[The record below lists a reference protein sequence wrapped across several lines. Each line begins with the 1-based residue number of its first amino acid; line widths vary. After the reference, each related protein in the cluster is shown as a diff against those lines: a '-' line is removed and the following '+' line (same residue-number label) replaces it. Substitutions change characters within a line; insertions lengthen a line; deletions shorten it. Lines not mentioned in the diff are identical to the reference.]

1 MFKELLNHNQIG
13 GKVEIG
19 YILFDILRSDVFK
32 STEDIKVQCL
42 HYSYSFGNCFNGTIV
57 LLKALDLIIAD
68 HEAISRSSILDT
80 YDQHSLFNTGFFFNK
95 VIQLLEENEQFSEF
109 FNSNTVKFN
118 IDRGNYYLR
127 DSHLPIKHS
136 TIKKIL
142 INTGLLLKDQNV
154 RSIFYINEDYLEFF
168 KSGVVNK
175 MQLIIGSLRKKRQ
188 LSLDRLKEQLKRQE
202 ELGLQAE
209 IFALY
214 YEKKRLYKHP
224 MISQIVRVSEE
235 YSNAGYDIE
244 SFNDTETIL
253 INRFIEVKSYAGNV
267 SFFWSNNEIESAKDK
282 EDQYFI
288 YLVNREEMERPG
300 YHPLIISNP
309 YKNVFNNPQWTREIG
324 QYKFFLPE
332 NEIAEN

>member
-1 MFKELLNHNQIG
+1 MFKELLNHSQIG

-32 STEDIKVQCL
+32 STADIKLQCL

-57 LLKALDLIIAD
+57 LLKALDLVIAD
-68 HEAISRSSILDT
+68 HEAISRSSILDI
-80 YDQHSLFNTGFFFNK
+80 YDQHSFFDTGFFFNR
-95 VIQLLEENEQFSEF
+95 VIQLLEENKKFSEF

-118 IDRGNYYLR
+118 IDRANYYLR

-154 RSIFYINEDYLEFF
+154 RSIFYINEAYLEFF
-168 KSGVVNK
+168 ESDVIKK
-175 MQLIIGSLRKKRQ
+175 MQLITGSLIKKRQ

-209 IFALY
+209 IFAWH
-214 YEKKRLYKHP
+214 YEKKRLNKHP
-224 MISQIVRVSEE
+224 MISQIVKVSEE

-253 INRFIEVKSYAGNV
+253 INRFIEVKSYVGDI
-267 SFFWSNNEIESAKDK
+267 SFFWSNNEIAAAKDK
-282 EDQYFI
+282 EDQYFL
-288 YLVNREEMERPG
+288 YLVNRAEMERPG

-309 YKNVFNNPQWTREIG
+309 YKNVFNNPRWPREVG
-324 QYKFFLPE
+324 QYKFYSPE
-332 NEIAEN
+332 N

>member
-1 MFKELLNHNQIG
+1 MFKELLNHSQIG
-13 GKVEIG
+13 GKGEIG
-19 YILFDILRSDVFK
+19 YILFDILKADVFK
-32 STEDIKVQCL
+32 NTEDIKVQCL

-57 LLKALDLIIAD
+57 LLKALDFIIVD
-68 HEAISRSSILDT
+68 QDTISRSSMLNA
-80 YDQHSLFNTGFFFNK
+80 YDEYSLFSTGFFFSRLIK
-95 VIQLLEENEQFSEF
+95 LLEENEQFSEF

-118 IDRGNYYLR
+118 IDKGNYYLR

-154 RSIFYINEDYLEFF
+154 RSIFYINEAYLEFF
-168 KSGVVNK
+168 KSDVIKK
-175 MQLIIGSLRKKRQ
+175 MQLIVGSSRKKRQ

-209 IFALY
+209 IFVLH
-214 YEKKRLYKHP
+214 YEKKRLYRHP

-253 INRFIEVKSYAGNV
+253 INRFIEVKSFTGNV
-267 SFFWSNNEIESAKDK
+267 SFFWSNNEIEIAKDK

-288 YLVNREEMERPG
+288 YLVNRDEMERIG
-300 YHPLIISNP
+300 YQPLIITNP
-309 YKNVFNNPQWTREIG
+309 YKNIFLNSNWIREIG
-324 QYKFFLPE
+324 QYKFYLS
-332 NEIAEN
+332 NNDMN